1 MSVKI
6 KVSYT
11 TDQELQEIVSL
22 LSPVMKNVK
31 IKPQKGKFK
40 GHISHKSWSKILRN
54 AKVFGAF
61 VMLKR
66 KKVKSVLIN
75 DKGNAYTIVRISMH
89 KER

>member
-31 IKPQKGKFK
+31 IKPQKGKVK
-40 GHISHKSWSKILRN
+40 RAYISQELEQN
-54 AKVFGAF
+54 AK
-61 VMLKR
+61 KC
-66 KKVKSVLIN
+66 
-75 DKGNAYTIVRISMH
+75 
-89 KER
+89 

>member
-40 GHISHKSWSKILRN
+40 RAYISQELEQN